1 MRMVILCTQGNLDR
15 GFKLKIRSLDTT
27 SKDTCLMNNRFLE
40 VMILSPAFLLR
51 RGYNGFTQACVD
63 PESLTPV
70 SVTDG
75 PKPRDQK

>member
-1 MRMVILCTQGNLDR
+1 
-15 GFKLKIRSLDTT
+15 
-27 SKDTCLMNNRFLE
+27 MNNRFLE